1 MMEIKV
7 IDNLDDN
14 VIEKL
19 EDFGKE
25 DFGEKDS
32 NLDKLNPY
40 GLKKID
46 DEEAY
51 PKLDKIIEKFLKYY
65 QGDGEGV
72 FSWVEELNELAK
84 DSEGENISYN
94 GDSANQHYGLPTHI
108 NGDYKNGLIYH
119 CLFNA
124 GTNGVED
131 SLKTTDSKD
140 DPDPNNCTLEEYY
153 KIPEK
158 DRKKGPKDIN
168 KLISKDKDKEL
179 KVKIRNVRN
188 NIIGPDSLLT
198 KELINERN
206 GDERGYYCKKYY
218 KKILEKN
225 KDFYFNSD
233 VSDENHDVIDKKI
246 SEKTNNLVNIE
257 LYPLRS
263 KNKDGAE
270 YEINKFSLFGA
281 YIILYRIGKYLNEV
295 KKDDSIQK
303 PIFIF
308 RSFTEWKDCI
318 IAAIKNHFNFD
329 EDTADELFEY
339 LYDNYFLEFS
349 SPNAGSVSSVNVMK
363 KVRIGNERF
372 DKMTA
377 CISEPKKPKNS
388 AK

>member
-7 IDNLDDN
+7 IDNLNKGVKD
-14 VIEKL
+14 KL
-19 EDFGKE
+19 K
-25 DFGEKDS
+25 DFGEETE
-32 NLDKLNPY
+32 LDKLNPY
-40 GLKKID
+40 GLEKND
-46 DEEAY
+46 TY
-51 PKLDKIIEKFLKYY
+51 PNLDKIIEKFLKYY

-72 FSWVEELNELAK
+72 FSWVEELNTLK
-84 DSEGENISYN
+84 DLKGENISYN

-131 SLKTTDSKD
+131 SIKTNASKD
-140 DPDPNNCTLEEYY
+140 DADSKTYTLEEYY

-158 DRKKGPKDIN
+158 EPKKGPEDIN
-168 KLISKDKDKEL
+168 DIISESEEGEIVENL
-179 KVKIRNVRN
+179 RY

-198 KELINERN
+198 KELKKERKS
-206 GDERGYYCKKYY
+206 DKRGYYCKTYY
-218 KKILEKN
+218 KEILEKN
-225 KDFYFNSD
+225 KDFYFDPD
-233 VSDENHDVIDKKI
+233 VTDEKI
-246 SEKTNNLVNIE
+246 SEMTNNMVNIE

-270 YEINKFSLFGA
+270 YKINKFSLFGA
-281 YIILYRIGKYLNEV
+281 YIILYRIGKYLNDVE
-295 KKDDSIQK
+295 KNRNKNRNIKK

-308 RSFTEWKDCI
+308 RSFSDWKDCI
-318 IAAIKNHFNFD
+318 IAAIKNQFNFD
-329 EDTADELFEY
+329 KDTANELFEY
-339 LYDNYFLEFS
+339 LYDNFFLEFS

-372 DKMTA
+372 DEMTA
-377 CISEPKKPKNS
+377 CISKPKNS